1 VLNWFKIM
9 ALEALKELVNLVEDV
24 EECRL
29 SEEVVVHVNEC
40 ILLICIYSLEG
51 MELVTF
57 SSYTHLC

>member
-1 VLNWFKIM
+1 M